1 MRGVFRVN
9 VGDVSKMCGT
19 SVVQDTRKP
28 CGRSVC
34 GGGNVVLNST
44 KKNSSKR
51 MSTTVIYL
59 NYFVCLKQVKNN

>member
-19 SVVQDTRKP
+19 SVVQDTHKP

-34 GGGNVVLNST
+34 GGGNVVLNGT
-44 KKNSSKR
+44 KK
-51 MSTTVIYL
+51 TVV
-59 NYFVCLKQVKNN
+59 NGCLLLLYI